1 MLQWIPL
8 ITGSAIIIKGRIL
21 LQKSEPVIQHNDVLV
36 EFSELF
42 TLVGIALIIGGVMVQ
57 FLMNRFPAITSN

>member
-1 MLQWIPL
+1 
-8 ITGSAIIIKGRIL
+8 

>member
-8 ITGSAIIIKGRIL
+8 LTGAAIFIKGRFL
-21 LQKSEPVIQHNDVLV
+21 LGKSELVIQHNDVLV

-42 TLVGIALIIGGVMVQ
+42 TLVGIALIIGGVTVQ